1 MMENFINPPA
11 IPTDSKAL
19 RVLGLTAFVLATH
32 GQVLE
37 RFSFLTLERDFLW
50 IWKWTEEVTSHIS
63 TFSLKYSL
71 VCVVWGSLWESVGY
85 EDFQQGWERLG
96 SGIKPWWWRKSKM
109 LRPNQLITE
118 LELLYSVF
126 SVTVLSEAC
135 HCCHHQVQMR
145 ISRWILIFWTP
156 GIISVRILA
165 DKSCFRRKMEKLI
178 CVLESAKEKEHSL
191 DYFDY

>member
-1 MMENFINPPA
+1 MGKCWKDFPSWHLKEISFESEIEQ
-11 IPTDSKAL
+11 KRWL
-19 RVLGLTAFVLATH
+19 LTFPL
-32 GQVLE
+32 
-37 RFSFLTLERDFLW
+37 
-50 IWKWTEEVTSHIS
+50 
-63 TFSLKYSL
+63 FSLKYSL
-71 VCVVWGSLWESVGY
+71 VCVVWGSLWASVGY

-135 HCCHHQVQMR
+135 HCCHHQGQMR

-165 DKSCFRRKMEKLI
+165 DKSCFRREMEKLI